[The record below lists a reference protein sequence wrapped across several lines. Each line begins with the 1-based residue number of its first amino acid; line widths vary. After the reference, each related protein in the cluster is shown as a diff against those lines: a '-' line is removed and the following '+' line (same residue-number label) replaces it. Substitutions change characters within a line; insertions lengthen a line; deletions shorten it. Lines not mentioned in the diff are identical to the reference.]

1 MWFKRKKNV
10 HPLDKPLFNWT
21 PNDPFRV
28 RDLLNGGCLILGR
41 AGSGKTSS
49 SGKKLM
55 QSIVNN
61 GQSWG
66 LILAA
71 KPEDAQDVE
80 RVFAKARRLKDLIIF
95 DAEGGNRC
103 NFLACLK
110 RPRDVVQFIITMS
123 EVMARG
129 DGKGGGENSQ
139 FYAQQTD
146 AHDLQRRGRAASG
159 GGAVDGC
166 QPPSVYYDGRH
177 ESGGVG
183 QAGVAAQVPQ
193 HGFGEGFKANKT
205 PMEAHDFTLYMDFWL
220 NEWAILMDA
229 RTRGNILA
237 GVQGTTHIMNIG
249 IVRETVC
256 GETNVTPADI
266 LAGKWL

>member
-61 GQSWG
+61 GQSGG

-139 FYAQQTD
+139 FYAQQTERTIYN
-146 AHDLQRRGRAASG
+146 A
-159 GGAVDGC
+159 
-166 QPPSVYYDGRH
+166 
-177 ESGGVG
+177 
-183 QAGVAAQVPQ
+183 VAALQAA
-193 HGFGEGFKANKT
+193 GEPLTAANLHRFIMTAATNPEELDK
-205 PMEAHDFTLYMDFWL
+205 P
-220 NEWAILMDA
+220 EWRRKYHSMVLERGSR
-229 RTRGNILA
+229 RTRPRWRRTILLCTWIF
-237 GVQGTTHIMNIG
+237 GSTSG
-249 IVRETVC
+249 
-256 GETNVTPADI
+256 PS
-266 LAGKWL
+266 